1 MLLTICIVFGLIIAG
16 VVFWNVSPIQKRFL
30 IKKAFEGGMF
40 VQSNNYKNALKE
52 TRIVK
57 DINYNSKFPDGT
69 LDIIYPKNLTGKNL
83 LFFGCTGVV
92 CMVEINQTLLVI
104 R

>member
-1 MLLTICIVFGLIIAG
+1 MECFTYSKS
-16 VVFWNVSPIQKRFL
+16 VSH
-30 IKKAFEGGMF
+30 KKAFEGGMF

-83 LFFGCTGVV
+83 LFLGARGWV
-92 CMVEINQTLLVI
+92 C
-104 R
+104 RWR

>member
-1 MLLTICIVFGLIIAG
+1 
-16 VVFWNVSPIQKRFL
+16 
-30 IKKAFEGGMF
+30 MF

-69 LDIIYPKNLTGKNL
+69 LDIIYPQNLTEKTSVI
-83 LFFGCTGVV
+83 FGYTGVD
-92 CMVEINQTLLVI
+92 L
-104 R
+104 

>member
-1 MLLTICIVFGLIIAG
+1 
-16 VVFWNVSPIQKRFL
+16 
-30 IKKAFEGGMF
+30 MF

-69 LDIIYPKNLTGKNL
+69 LDVIYPKNFIGKTPVI
-83 LFFGCTGVV
+83 FGCTGVD
-92 CMVEINQTLLVI
+92 L
-104 R
+104 

>member
-1 MLLTICIVFGLIIAG
+1 
-16 VVFWNVSPIQKRFL
+16 
-30 IKKAFEGGMF
+30 MF

-69 LDIIYPKNLTGKNL
+69 LDIIYPKNLTGKKSVI
-83 LFFGCTGVV
+83 FWVHGGWV
-92 CMVEINQTLLVI
+92 C
-104 R
+104 RWR

>member
-1 MLLTICIVFGLIIAG
+1 
-16 VVFWNVSPIQKRFL
+16 
-30 IKKAFEGGMF
+30 MF

-69 LDIIYPKNLTGKNL
+69 LDVIYPKNFIGKTPVI
-83 LFFGCTGVV
+83 FGCTGWI
-92 CMVEINQTLLVI
+92 C
-104 R
+104 RWR